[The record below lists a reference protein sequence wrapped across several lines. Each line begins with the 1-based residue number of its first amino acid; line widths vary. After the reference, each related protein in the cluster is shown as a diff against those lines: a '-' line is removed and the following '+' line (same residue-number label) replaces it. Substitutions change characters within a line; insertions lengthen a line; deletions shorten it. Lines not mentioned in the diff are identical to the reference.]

1 MTKLAFLLLLLASAT
16 AFAEQTPADE
26 ISARSGLPASEVS
39 ALLAD
44 CDSNQTSMNFCAW
57 RDQIVAERELQQ
69 VVDQQ
74 VSEHPERKAALEAKI
89 AKWKKARD
97 ASCEKS
103 ARKEWGGR
111 FDARCGAGELRDGVD
126 EEDDQATFYIGSQ
139 GFVMA
144 THPPYSVVLSFAG
157 DCFDGRAVEWEKI
170 AATTV
175 GSLAIPILLD
185 GFDYKLDDEFS
196 RRPCQRTGSSSA
208 NTLPRICRAE
218 GPSGRRQIVGCR
230 FRQG

>member
-1 MTKLAFLLLLLASAT
+1 MRKLAFGLLLLASAN
-16 AFAEQTPADE
+16 AFAEQSPADE

-74 VSEHPERKAALEAKI
+74 VSQHPERKAALEAKV

-103 ARKEWGGR
+103 ARKEW
-111 FDARCGAGELRDGVD
+111 DDGSMRPAA
-126 EEDDQATFYIGSQ
+126 QAIC
-139 GFVMA
+139 A
-144 THPPYSVVLSFAG
+144 TASTKKMTRKLS
-157 DCFDGRAVEWEKI
+157 
-170 AATTV
+170 AT
-175 GSLAIPILLD
+175 AP
-185 GFDYKLDDEFS
+185 
-196 RRPCQRTGSSSA
+196 RRSS
-208 NTLPRICRAE
+208 
-218 GPSGRRQIVGCR
+218 
-230 FRQG
+230 

>member
-1 MTKLAFLLLLLASAT
+1 MTKLVFLLLLLASAT

-69 VVDQQ
+69 VVDRQ

-103 ARKEWGGR
+103 ARKEWGEGSMR
-111 FDARCGAGELRDGVD
+111 PAA
-126 EEDDQATFYIGSQ
+126 QAICVTASTKK
-139 GFVMA
+139 M
-144 THPPYSVVLSFAG
+144 TKRLSTSDRKA
-157 DCFDGRAVEWEKI
+157 
-170 AATTV
+170 
-175 GSLAIPILLD
+175 S
-185 GFDYKLDDEFS
+185 
-196 RRPCQRTGSSSA
+196 
-208 NTLPRICRAE
+208 
-218 GPSGRRQIVGCR
+218 
-230 FRQG
+230 

>member
-39 ALLAD
+39 ALLAN
-44 CDSNQTSMNFCAW
+44 CESNQTSMNFCAW

-103 ARKEWGGR
+103 ARKEWGEGSMR
-111 FDARCGAGELRDGVD
+111 PAA
-126 EEDDQATFYIGSQ
+126 QAICVTASTKK
-139 GFVMA
+139 M
-144 THPPYSVVLSFAG
+144 TKRLSTSDRKA
-157 DCFDGRAVEWEKI
+157 
-170 AATTV
+170 
-175 GSLAIPILLD
+175 S
-185 GFDYKLDDEFS
+185 
-196 RRPCQRTGSSSA
+196 
-208 NTLPRICRAE
+208 
-218 GPSGRRQIVGCR
+218 
-230 FRQG
+230 